1 MWLDISD
8 PEKFWP
14 PHGLG
19 IIYFRAVGI
28 FSTAALCTVVK
39 SIPHSSEWP
48 LKNLPRWFNKG
59 KQMCTT
65 VQYYYFRFRSIHQFV
80 PRALRYKQAE
90 WLFSFFLFFNSVPYS
105 FDNIFVNFST
115 KRTKLRTLFAS
126 FSIYNF
132 HRRKFYVKVFVL
144 LKRGK
149 LRVIYHLA
157 MIRSINE
164 SLW

>member
-1 MWLDISD
+1 MH
-8 PEKFWP
+8 
-14 PHGLG
+14 HGAVLL
-19 IIYFRAVGI
+19 FPFPFHSPVRA
-28 FSTAALCTVVK
+28 TC
-39 SIPHSSEWP
+39 
-48 LKNLPRWFNKG
+48 LK
-59 KQMCTT
+59 
-65 VQYYYFRFRSIHQFV
+65 VQAGGMTF
-80 PRALRYKQAE
+80 
-90 WLFSFFLFFNSVPYS
+90 FFNSVPYS

-149 LRVIYHLA
+149 LRVTYHLA

-164 SLW
+164 SL